1 MKKTIVLIILLLSI
15 LLLSSCEV
23 IDFVLNIKPYET
35 EKYFDYEKLT
45 YRMVKVQIAEWKFDS
60 YGKSTVLVLKE
71 FTYEESLQI
80 IYDLCQIKYMWYNPL
95 IGGPPGP
102 DGICIKVFYENDDWE
117 FFSYYGTSTEICAS
131 CSKEEYFNLLSKYLG
146 YNIYE

>member
-23 IDFVLNIKPYET
+23 IDFVLNIEPPCKNENY
-35 EKYFDYEKLT
+35 YFDYEKLT
-45 YRMVKVQIAEWKFDS
+45 YRMVKVQIAEWTSDD
-60 YGKSTVLVLKE
+60 VIVLKE

-80 IYDLCQIKYMWYNPL
+80 IYDLCQIKHMWYIPFY
-95 IGGPPGP
+95 GGPPGP

-117 FFSYYGTSTEICAS
+117 FFSYYGTSTEICAP
-131 CSKEEYFNLLSKYLG
+131 CSKDEYFNLLSKYLG